1 MDDPAATAPRGRHA
15 PPLEVRQDRQRARLF
30 AAAAGVFARSGY
42 ADATAEAI
50 AREASMSKATFY
62 EHFGNKEECI
72 LALFDA
78 AVDVLLA
85 ALDTAAREHA
95 GDDPQG
101 RVGASV
107 TAFLAVIAAFPDQA
121 QTLLVEIIGAG
132 PRANERRDAALAR
145 IAGYIDELNR
155 QEAEAGLVGR
165 LASTHDAFAIVGAI
179 VELASRQ
186 IRISEPP
193 DVRELEPVLER
204 LILGLV
210 K

>member
-1 MDDPAATAPRGRHA
+1 
-15 PPLEVRQDRQRARLF
+15 
-30 AAAAGVFARSGY
+30 
-42 ADATAEAI
+42 
-50 AREASMSKATFY
+50 MSKATFY

-95 GDDPQG
+95 GNDPQG

-145 IAGYIDELNR
+145 ISGYIDELNR
-155 QEAEAGLVGR
+155 QEAEAGLGSR
-165 LASTHDAFAIVGAI
+165 FASPHDAFAIVGAI

-186 IRISEPP
+186 IRTHEPP
-193 DVRELEPVLER
+193 DVRELEPVLVR

-210 K
+210 R